1 MAASAQSLTEPRLRA
16 TRAAPA
22 GPLVGLIAQ
31 VLLLAGLAGTVGL
44 GVGGWVAG
52 LTCAVI
58 VNAALANGLSHHR
71 SEGLGAADWVT
82 LARASLAVAVGA
94 LVADSFGHGAPVML
108 LVAISALA

>member
-1 MAASAQSLTEPRLRA
+1 MAARAQSLSEPLRA
-16 TRAAPA
+16 TRAAPT

-58 VNAALANGLSHHR
+58 VNAALTNGLSRHR
-71 SEGLGAADWVT
+71 SKRLGAADWVT
-82 LARASLAVAVGA
+82 LARASLAIAVGA
-94 LVADSFGHGAPVML
+94 LVANSFAHHAPVTL
-108 LVAISALA
+108 LVVI